1 MAGLSTALGSCF
13 VFCSSRAN
21 TSVLARALGG
31 SAGVMIYV
39 SFVEIFSTK
48 SVYSFTEVCDGND
61 KCGWRW
67 ATMCF
72 FIGLVFMYGLDY
84 VVHSINDSNCGCC
97 SKKPKEGKEAAS
109 HGHEHSFLSI
119 HANLDEC
126 VRDIAKMEGG
136 GKVEQKQIKGHGHA
150 RDEHG
155 YAHDEHGHARD
166 ERGHA
171 HDEHGHAHN
180 HGESREANAC
190 EQPSVEEMRP
200 GVTVDNVDLTD
211 VHHKAIEAKK
221 LRNMGMM
228 TALAIGL
235 HNFPE
240 GLATFVAALA
250 DPKLGAALAIAIAIH
265 NIPEGICVAMPIY
278 YATGSK
284 WKGFWWSFF
293 SGLSEPVGAIVGY
306 CILKGNGM
314 SPEAFGALFGIV
326 AGMMVFIAIKEL
338 IPTALKYDPHDAYV
352 TNYIFL
358 GFAVMALSLIVFY
371 I

>member
-1 MAGLSTALGSCF
+1 
-13 VFCSSRAN
+13 
-21 TSVLARALGG
+21 
-31 SAGVMIYV
+31 
-39 SFVEIFSTK
+39 
-48 SVYSFTEVCDGND
+48 
-61 KCGWRW
+61 
-67 ATMCF
+67 
-72 FIGLVFMYGLDY
+72 
-84 VVHSINDSNCGCC
+84 
-97 SKKPKEGKEAAS
+97 
-109 HGHEHSFLSI
+109 
-119 HANLDEC
+119 
-126 VRDIAKMEGG
+126 
-136 GKVEQKQIKGHGHA
+136 
-150 RDEHG
+150 
-155 YAHDEHGHARD
+155 
-166 ERGHA
+166 
-171 HDEHGHAHN
+171 
-180 HGESREANAC
+180 
-190 EQPSVEEMRP
+190 MRP

-221 LRNMGMM
+221 LQNMGMM